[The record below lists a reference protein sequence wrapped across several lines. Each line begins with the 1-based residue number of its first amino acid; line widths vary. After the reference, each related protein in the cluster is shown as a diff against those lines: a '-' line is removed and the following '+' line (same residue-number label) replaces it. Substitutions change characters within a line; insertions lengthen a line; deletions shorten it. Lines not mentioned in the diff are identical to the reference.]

1 MTKGQIR
8 MDAYERLRATTI
20 TMIVRDTPAQFWIDL
35 RELSKITYAD
45 VFADVATDRNVLP
58 DQKIDDLLQRR
69 HFRMEKLLIDL
80 AAKYGMS
87 HSMSLIVQNNRR
99 HAYVC

>member
-1 MTKGQIR
+1 
-8 MDAYERLRATTI
+8 MDAYERLRAAAI
-20 TMIVRDTPAQFWIDL
+20 AMIVRDTLAQFWIDL

-45 VFADVATDRNVLP
+45 VFADVVTDPNVLP

-80 AAKYGMS
+80 ATKYGCR
-87 HSMSLIVQNNRR
+87 IQ
-99 HAYVC
+99 